1 MVRPYLK
8 ILWQDNSA
16 KDSDRS
22 KKERTTEEE
31 MGRKHQR
38 MDRNVVW
45 RFTEG
50 GRKQGKVEWFC
61 CATSSFCGP
70 ATTVKARGL
79 R

>member
-8 ILWQDNSA
+8 NLWQDNSA

-22 KKERTTEEE
+22 KKETGEE
-31 MGRKHQR
+31 MGRQHQR

-45 RFTEG
+45 RFPEG
-50 GRKQGKVEWFC
+50 GRRQGKVEWFC
-61 CATSSFCGP
+61 CPTSSFCGP
-70 ATTVKARGL
+70 ATTVKAKGL